1 VTVIETTDALR
12 DLGDGLRSAIADG
25 DAGAPYDRHAR
36 LYDRLI
42 GNRLYNRALWG
53 TSVADYA
60 AFAAEAVAASDG
72 PLLDAGCGTAVF
84 TADVYAGTEREVVL
98 VDRSVGMLRSAA
110 QRLAPGTRVRFV
122 QADLLE
128 LPFAPHRFATVAC
141 HGVLHV
147 LDDPWAALR
156 ALCDQVAPGG
166 ALYASMLVTDRGGIS
181 GPYMHA
187 LHRRGEI
194 ASMRSADEL
203 AAAARELFGDAANV
217 TRTGAMAWLRAS
229 A

>member
-1 VTVIETTDALR
+1 VTAIETTTALR
-12 DLGDGLRSAIADG
+12 DLGGGLQGAIADG

-42 GNRLYNRALWG
+42 GNRVYNRAVWG
-53 TSVADYA
+53 TSPRDYA
-60 AFAAEAVAASDG
+60 AFAAEAVAACDG

-84 TADVYAGTEREVVL
+84 TADVYARAKCDVVL
-98 VDRSVGMLRSAA
+98 VDRSVGMLRRAA
-110 QRLAPGTRVRFV
+110 QRLAPGPRVRFV
-122 QADLLE
+122 QADLLD
-128 LPFAPHRFATVAC
+128 LPFAPRSFATVAC

-147 LDDPWAALR
+147 LDDPWAALA
-156 ALCDQVAPGG
+156 ALADQVAPGG

-181 GPYMHA
+181 GPYMRA
-187 LHRRGEI
+187 LNRRGEI

-203 AAAARELFGDAANV
+203 AAAAREVFGDAANV
-217 TRTGAMAWLRAS
+217 TRTGAMAWLRAG